1 MRSNPLTLTLVV
13 ACILTTGCAT
23 VTRGTND
30 TLVIETEPPGADVTL
45 SNGMVGKTPAT
56 FKLPRKDSLVVDL
69 HKVGYEAVK
78 VNVQPQISGAGG
90 AGMAGNVLLGGI
102 IGVAVDAGTGAM
114 NDLKPNPIS
123 VRLVRLDDDLGEVFV
138 GGVEQRLA
146 TLKTMRQSGLLTEA
160 EYRQK
165 RTAVLKRL

>member
-1 MRSNPLTLTLVV
+1 M
-13 ACILTTGCAT
+13 
-23 VTRGTND
+23 TRGTND
-30 TLVIETEPPGADVTL
+30 TLVIETDPPGADVKL

-78 VNVQPQISGAGG
+78 VNVRPQISGAGG

-114 NDLKPNPIS
+114 NDLKPNPIH
-123 VRLVRLDDDLGEVFV
+123 VRLSRLDDDLGEASVD
-138 GGVEQRLA
+138 GVEQRMA

-160 EYRQK
+160 EYRRK
-165 RTAVLKRL
+165 RTALLSRL